1 MAPIIIIEAPH
12 RLDGTTSPAFG
23 KFMLDLVE
31 AGAHRVV
38 LDLSALTYLGSAG
51 LRALMITGQA
61 LATRKGRIA
70 LMACHPSVAE
80 VLLICGLREDFPQVE
95 GIEDARQKV

>member
-12 RLDGTTSPAFG
+12 RLDGSTSPAFG

-38 LDLSALTYLGSAG
+38 LDFSAVTYLGSAG
-51 LRALMITGQA
+51 LRALMIAGQA
-61 LATRKGRIA
+61 LATRKGRVI
-70 LMACHPSVAE
+70 LMACHPSICE
-80 VLLICGLREDFPQVE
+80 VLRICGLREDFPQVE
-95 GIEDARQKV
+95 SIEDARQKM